1 MSPAKWTACACAI
14 AATLAV
20 GFGYALDGQIYTAFA
35 FALLGAFWCEALLRD
50 WRWSAPFM
58 LLLFISGAL
67 FGVASGFSPFIMLLG
82 VVAALAAWD
91 LDGLLQR
98 FSQVKPQARQP
109 GLERRHLQRLAVV
122 AGVGLLLGSVAL
134 IIQVQLS
141 FILAAVLVL
150 VVIIGISQVVQYLRR
165 SSS

>member
-1 MSPAKWTACACAI
+1 MSPAKWTACGCAI
-14 AATLAV
+14 AATLTV

-35 FALLGAFWCEALLRD
+35 FALLGAFWCEALLRN
-50 WRWSAPFM
+50 WRWPTPLL
-58 LLLFISGAL
+58 LLLFISG
-67 FGVASGFSPFIMLLG
+67 GVYGAASGFSPFIMLTG
-82 VVAALAAWD
+82 IVAALATWD

-122 AGVGLLLGSVAL
+122 AGAGLLLGSAAL
-134 IIQVQLS
+134 VIRVQLS
-141 FILAAVLVL
+141 FILAAGLVL
-150 VVIIGISQVVQYLRR
+150 VVIVGASQVVRYLRR